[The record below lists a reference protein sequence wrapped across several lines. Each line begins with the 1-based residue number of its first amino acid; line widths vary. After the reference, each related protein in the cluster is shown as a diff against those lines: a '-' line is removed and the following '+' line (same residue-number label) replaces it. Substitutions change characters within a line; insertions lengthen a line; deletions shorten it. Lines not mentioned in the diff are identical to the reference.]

1 MAEQEKVNFIKFKTM
16 GTGQEKLYFLLRRLL
31 LCFEHWIWNL
41 NLKFEIDDE
50 TIFRIIN
57 FLLGPATAP
66 VATEEKSNGATAV
79 QEAQEAPA

>member
-1 MAEQEKVNFIKFKTM
+1 MFWT
-16 GTGQEKLYFLLRRLL
+16 
-31 LCFEHWIWNL
+31 L